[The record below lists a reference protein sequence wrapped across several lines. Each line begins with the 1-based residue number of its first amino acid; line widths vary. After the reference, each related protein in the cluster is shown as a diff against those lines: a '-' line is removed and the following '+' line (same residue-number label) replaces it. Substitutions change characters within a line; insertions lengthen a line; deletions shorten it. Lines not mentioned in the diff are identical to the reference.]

1 MAQRSGPPP
10 IVFILLFLALAGAG
24 WWFFLRGGNNQNQ
37 IATPGSNTPGTTA
50 IAPENNNSSPGAVP
64 TAANTSN
71 FPLPTTVPA
80 GTTVRIDGSTSM
92 VTINE
97 NLKKAFLAQFPGT
110 VVANSANGTENG
122 IQAVI
127 SGSAD
132 VAAVSRSL
140 TPQEKAQ
147 GLTAIPITTD
157 SIALVVGNNNPF
169 SGNLSV
175 AQVSDIFQG
184 KINNWSA
191 VGGASATIRVI
202 NRPAVSGTNKSFQE
216 LVLKGANF
224 GTTPNITTLDRDA
237 TTPLLQALKNDG
249 IGYATFAQVR
259 NQQTVRV
266 VPIDGLT
273 PDSPAYP
280 YKRELY
286 YVYKNANPAV
296 QAFLGYATSPQGQAA
311 VAIAN

>member
-10 IVFILLFLALAGAG
+10 IVFIVLLLGLAGAG
-24 WWFFLRGGNNQNQ
+24 WWFFGRGNNQNQ
-37 IATPGSNTPGTTA
+37 VANQPGTTV
-50 IAPENNNSSPGAVP
+50 PGANTAPAAVP
-64 TAANTSN
+64 AANNTSS
-71 FPLPTTVPA
+71 FPFPTSVPA

-97 NLKKAFLAQFPGT
+97 NLKRGFQAQFPGT
-110 VVANSANGTENG
+110 TIANSANGTEKG

-140 TPQEKAQ
+140 TPQEQAQ
-147 GLTAIPITTD
+147 GLVAVPVTTD
-157 SIALVVGNNNPF
+157 SIALVVGKNNPF
-169 SGNLSV
+169 SGNLTV
-175 AQVSDIFQG
+175 AQVSQIFQG
-184 KINNWSA
+184 QINNWSA
-191 VGGASATIRVI
+191 VGGPSANIRVI
-202 NRPAVSGTNKSFQE
+202 NRPAISGTNKTFQE

-237 TTPLLQALKNDG
+237 TTPLLQALGNDG
-249 IGYATFAQVR
+249 IGYATFAQVK
-259 NQQTVRV
+259 NQTTVRV

-280 YKRELY
+280 YRRQLY
-286 YVYKNANPAV
+286 YVYKNATPGV
-296 QAFLGYATSPQGQAA
+296 QAFIGYAASPQGQTAIA
-311 VAIAN
+311 VAN